1 MLSLGPTRNP
11 DDRMRHV
18 ETVEE
23 FLRPPIPTAAD
34 LRAAIA
40 RHRLKLFHLGS
51 LINVHPSKLSRIL
64 NERAPLTREI
74 AEQLARVIEE
84 EAK

>member
-1 MLSLGPTRNP
+1 MLLPGPSRDV
-11 DDRMRHV
+11 DDNMGSV

-74 AEQLARVIEE
+74 AEQLARTIEE
-84 EAK
+84 EAR